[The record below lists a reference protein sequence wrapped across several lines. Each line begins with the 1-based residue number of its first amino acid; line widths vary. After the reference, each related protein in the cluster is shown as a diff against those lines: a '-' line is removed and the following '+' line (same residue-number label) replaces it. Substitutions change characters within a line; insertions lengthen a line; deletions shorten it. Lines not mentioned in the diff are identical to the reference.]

1 MAYLALYRQYR
12 PKVLAEIV
20 EQEHIVRTLSNA
32 IKQGRMA
39 HAYLFTGPRG
49 TGKTTIARVLAR
61 SLNCEKGP
69 TLTPCGVCA
78 SCRAIDAGTS
88 VDVREIDA
96 ASNRGIN
103 DIREIRQALQYVAES
118 RYKIYIIDE
127 VHMLTLEAFNA
138 LLKTLEEPPAN
149 IIFILATTEVHK
161 VPLTILSRCQRYDF
175 RRISPQGMIMQM
187 RMIAQ
192 DGHFTISED
201 ALQVLAIRAQGGMRD
216 ALSLLDQCLSYAGDH
231 IALDDLLAV
240 LGSVDKQTLQQAIQA
255 MLAGDIP
262 ELLALLDRIESEGKD
277 LIQFLRD
284 LLQQLRDWLTEK
296 SPIADLKLDQL
307 VALMNILAAADWEMK
322 QAAQPRLILELAM
335 FKAGETY
342 RYGDRMKDLEARLAQ
357 LELQNK
363 QGSFSVRSSEPVEK
377 QQTPASMLPQPS
389 DSTVKNDH
397 SRKANMTDQSVLDIP
412 KKQETSAESKVFPA
426 EGLPGMEL
434 SEATQQTKREASL
447 IASDDMLSAVRAKWP
462 DILQQVMREKISAHA
477 VLKQGELYAADDKML
492 EVVFQA
498 DFHKKVMEKADNRAV
513 VEKAIATYMGK
524 SLKFISKTKKEI
536 IGDLAKR
543 ETVNPTQAV
552 CETSLPQEED
562 WFLQS
567 AYALAGQSRVDVVRQ
582 VPLRQENKNKKE

>member
-12 PKVLAEIV
+12 PKVLAEVV

-32 IKQGRMA
+32 IKQGRLA

-61 SLNCEKGP
+61 SLNCEQGP

-103 DIREIRQALQYVAES
+103 DIRDIRQALQYIAES

-127 VHMLTLEAFNA
+127 VHMLTPEAFNA

-149 IIFILATTEVHK
+149 VIFILATTEVHK

-175 RRISPQGMIMQM
+175 KRISPQGMIMQM
-187 RMIAQ
+187 RMIAK

-201 ALQVLAIRAQGGMRD
+201 ALQVLAIRAQGGLRD

-231 IALDDLLAV
+231 ITLDDLLAV

-262 ELLALLDRIESEGKD
+262 VLLALLDRIETEGKD
-277 LIQFLRD
+277 LVQFLRD

-296 SPIADLKLDQL
+296 PAFAEVTLDQL

-322 QAAQPRLILELAM
+322 QAPQPRLILELAM

-342 RYGDRMKDLEARLAQ
+342 RYGDRMKTMEARIEQ
-357 LELQNK
+357 LELLNQ
-363 QGSFSVRSSEPVEK
+363 QGGFAVHLSEPAEK
-377 QQTPASMLPQPS
+377 QQTPTAALAQSIGSLE
-389 DSTVKNDH
+389 KNEP
-397 SRKANMTDQSVLDIP
+397 SRKVNTVPNPLQPTIQ
-412 KKQETSAESKVFPA
+412 KKQEASAESKVLPA
-426 EGLPGMEL
+426 EGLPSKEF
-434 SEATQQTKREASL
+434 SETRQQDQRQANFVDP
-447 IASDDMLSAVRAKWP
+447 DDMLTAIRAKWP
-462 DILQQVMREKISAHA
+462 EILQQ
-477 VLKQGELYAADDKML
+477 
-492 EVVFQA
+492 
-498 DFHKKVMEKADNRAV
+498 
-513 VEKAIATYMGK
+513 
-524 SLKFISKTKKEI
+524 
-536 IGDLAKR
+536 
-543 ETVNPTQAV
+543 
-552 CETSLPQEED
+552 
-562 WFLQS
+562 
-567 AYALAGQSRVDVVRQ
+567 
-582 VPLRQENKNKKE
+582 

>member
-12 PKVLAEIV
+12 PKVLAEVV
-20 EQEHIVRTLSNA
+20 EQGHIVRTLSNA

-61 SLNCEKGP
+61 SLNCEQGP

-127 VHMLTLEAFNA
+127 VHMLTPEAFNA

-377 QQTPASMLPQPS
+377 QHPTPMLPQPS
-389 DSTVKNDH
+389 GSAVKNDH
-397 SRKANMTDQSVLDIP
+397 SRKANTTDQSVLDTP
-412 KKQETSAESKVFPA
+412 KKQEAPTESMVLPAES
-426 EGLPGMEL
+426 LLGMEL
-434 SEATQQTKREASL
+434 SEATQQTKRQAGL
-447 IASDDMLSAVRAKWP
+447 IAPDDMLTAIRAKWP

-498 DFHKKVMEKADNRAV
+498 EFHKKVMEKADNRAV
-513 VEKAIATYMGK
+513 VEKAIAAYIGK

-552 CETSLPQEED
+552 RETSLPQEED

>member
-12 PKVLAEIV
+12 PKVLAEVV

-32 IKQGRMA
+32 IKQGRLA

-69 TLTPCGVCA
+69 TLSPCGVCA
-78 SCRAIDAGTS
+78 SCRSIDAGTS
-88 VDVREIDA
+88 LDVREIDA

-127 VHMLTLEAFNA
+127 VHMLTPEAFNA

-187 RMIAQ
+187 RMIAEE
-192 DGHFTISED
+192 GHFTISED
-201 ALQVLAIRAQGGMRD
+201 ALQVLAVRAQGGMRD
-216 ALSLLDQCLSYAGDH
+216 ALSLLDQCLSYAGDA
-231 IALDDLLAV
+231 ITLNDLLAV
-240 LGSVDKQTLQQAIQA
+240 LGSVDQQTLQQAIQA
-255 MLAGDIP
+255 MLTGAIP

-296 SPIADLKLDQL
+296 SPFADLQPKQL
-307 VALMNILAAADWEMK
+307 VTLMNILATADWEMK

-335 FKAGETY
+335 FKAGEAY
-342 RYGDRMKDLEARLAQ
+342 RYGDRLKKMEARIEQ
-357 LELQNK
+357 LEQQNIK
-363 QGSFSVRSSEPVEK
+363 SGTAVQTGQAENQQAVAPRPAPSVEGKLKNAPAASLSPT
-377 QQTPASMLPQPS
+377 QQQQRQV
-389 DSTVKNDH
+389 DREV
-397 SRKANMTDQSVLDIP
+397 Q
-412 KKQETSAESKVFPA
+412 
-426 EGLPGMEL
+426 
-434 SEATQQTKREASL
+434 EATPPAAAAEQVDLSGAETGAAVQEKPQQAE
-447 IASDDMLSAVRAKWP
+447 IPASDDMLSRFRAKWP
-462 DILQQVMREKISAHA
+462 DILQQVLREKISAHA
-477 VLKQGELYAADDKML
+477 VLKQGELYEANENSL
-492 EVVFQA
+492 VVVFQA
-498 DFHKKVMEKADNRAV
+498 EFHKKVMEKADNRAV
-513 VEKAIATYMGK
+513 IEKAIAAAIGM
-524 SLKFISKTKKEI
+524 SLRFNAKTKKETL
-536 IGDLAKR
+536 GDLPKKEAS
-543 ETVNPTQAV
+543 NPAMLLR
-552 CETSLPQEED
+552 ETSLPQEED

-567 AYALAGQSRVDVVRQ
+567 AYALAGQNKVDVIK
-582 VPLRQENKNKKE
+582 QEKKNINEGKA

>member
-61 SLNCEKGP
+61 SLNCEQGP

-127 VHMLTLEAFNA
+127 VHMLTPEAFNA

-377 QQTPASMLPQPS
+377 QQAPASMLPQPS

-397 SRKANMTDQSVLDIP
+397 SRKANTTDQSVLDTP
-412 KKQETSAESKVFPA
+412 KKQEAPTESMVLPAES
-426 EGLPGMEL
+426 LLGMEL
-434 SEATQQTKREASL
+434 SEATQQTKRQAGL
-447 IASDDMLSAVRAKWP
+447 IAPDDMLTAIRAKWP

-498 DFHKKVMEKADNRAV
+498 EFHKKVMEKADNRAV
-513 VEKAIATYMGK
+513 VEKAIAAYIGK

-552 CETSLPQEED
+552 RETSLPQEED

>member
-12 PKVLAEIV
+12 PKVLAEVV
-20 EQEHIVRTLSNA
+20 EQGHIVRTLSNA

-61 SLNCEKGP
+61 SLNCEQGP

-127 VHMLTLEAFNA
+127 VHMLTPEAFNA

-377 QQTPASMLPQPS
+377 QQAPASMLPQPS

-397 SRKANMTDQSVLDIP
+397 SRKANTTDQSVLDTP
-412 KKQETSAESKVFPA
+412 KKQEAPTESMVLPAES
-426 EGLPGMEL
+426 LLGMEL
-434 SEATQQTKREASL
+434 SEATQQTKRQAGL
-447 IASDDMLSAVRAKWP
+447 IAPDDMLTAIRAKWP

-498 DFHKKVMEKADNRAV
+498 EFHKKVMEKADNRAV
-513 VEKAIATYMGK
+513 VEKAIAAYIGK

-552 CETSLPQEED
+552 RETSLPQEED